1 MSHTADASAATPSRH
16 TLVVRTTPRLYVLIA
31 CGANLH
37 FKMHSKPSYFTS
49 DLDFAVIDA
58 YAALKDHSDLPT
70 INKLVEPNLKKRKR
84 MQHDRGVKTRKLRT
98 AARSAHAAWRL
109 WKLEHEP
116 HSRCECGH
124 AFKTHVSRQDNTK
137 TVCFDCLRC
146 EPAFQDAFKAK
157 LLHECFG
164 SCSP

>member
-1 MSHTADASAATPSRH
+1 MSVYATSGER
-16 TLVVRTTPRLYVLIA
+16 
-31 CGANLH
+31 
-37 FKMHSKPSYFTS
+37 

-109 WKLEHEP
+109 RKLEHEP